1 MAKSQEVRRF
11 RNTSTG
17 LIEEVTHEQTI
28 VLMEDSD
35 RYEEVTDKGEAKK
48 SAPKKGADK
57 DGEGDK

>member
-35 RYEEVTDKGEAKK
+35 RYEEVTEKGEAKK
-48 SAPKKGADK
+48 PAAKKT